1 MCRVLFGHE
10 FSNQLEKY
18 LAVQL
23 LNHIV
28 RPELALLEI
37 ARLSPREVMPFY
49 IPQQSMRLPLAPYP
63 HQYLVQSVVRI
74 WAILIGV

>member
-1 MCRVLFGHE
+1 MFGHE

-28 RPELALLEI
+28 RPQLALLEI
-37 ARLSPREVMPFY
+37 AQLSPREVMAFY
-49 IPQQSMRLPLAPYP
+49 IPQQSMRPPVAPHP
-63 HQYLVQSVVRI
+63 HQYLVLSVVRI